1 MTATDEPQD
10 APRVVVWD
18 ILEIAEPIDDRRP
31 WVRQRPRQTHRTY
44 RRGRRGPHRG
54 RVQALVEA
62 SRRRGRGESN
72 GRGRR

>member
-1 MTATDEPQD
+1 MTTTNEPQD

-18 ILEIAEPIDDRRP
+18 ILEVAEPIDDRRR
-31 WVRQRPRQTHRTY
+31 WVKHRPRQTHRTY

-62 SRRRGRGESN
+62 SSRRGR
-72 GRGRR
+72 

>member
-1 MTATDEPQD
+1 MTTTDKPQD

-18 ILEIAEPIDDRRP
+18 ILEVAEPIDDRRP
-31 WVRQRPRQTHRTY
+31 WVKHRPRQTHRTY

-62 SRRRGRGESN
+62 SSRRGRDRSN
-72 GRGRR
+72 GGGRR